1 MEDFSSILCRS
12 FPASHSLTLSSVIR
26 SLFSF
31 IRFKESRISLSRS
44 ARYTN
49 YPSSVTPT
57 SHISKHPRHLS
68 GEQVHTT
75 RRNFTAEQLEELQ
88 WVGTCRAR
96 GEKLHTAPN
105 LPVDLNILSVPT
117 PRDSVNVKFYSCS
130 VRLES
135 ITSSLFTSVSSQYR
149 TVSRHCKKGDACQE
163 QGNTGL
169 LQTHADS

>member
-31 IRFKESRISLSRS
+31 VRFKESRISLSRS

-105 LPVDLNILSVPT
+105 LPVDLNILSVPA

-130 VRLES
+130 VR
-135 ITSSLFTSVSSQYR
+135 FY
-149 TVSRHCKKGDACQE
+149 
-163 QGNTGL
+163 
-169 LQTHADS
+169 